1 MFSVDVI
8 LQGLITGI
16 LMGFIYALITS
27 GFTIIQGVMNV
38 VNFAHGTFVMIG
50 MYIAYSLGI
59 IYGIDP
65 FASVGAA
72 ALFMFAFGV
81 VIYFLAIRPIL
92 GQPQYAQ
99 MMMTFGLLIVIEN
112 VANWIYGGDFRTLT
126 TSYTTS
132 SIVLGSVRISM
143 ARLFA
148 AGGAVA
154 ILAALFLFLY
164 RTDLGRAVRACA
176 DEPEGAQGVGINP
189 NKVFYIAFAGG
200 SALAGIAGSMVM
212 PFQVC
217 SPSSGVDAVI
227 KAFVIIVVGGLGSV
241 PGALVGGLIIGVTE
255 SVTSVLWSPAFANV
269 VVFAILITVVAWK
282 PSGVFSRAR

>member
-1 MFSVDVI
+1 MFTLDVV

-16 LMGFIYALITS
+16 LMGFVYALITS

-38 VNFAHGTFVMIG
+38 VNFAHGNFVLIG
-50 MYIAYSLGI
+50 MYIAYSLGLA
-59 IYGIDP
+59 YGIDP
-65 FASVGAA
+65 FASVGVT

-81 VIYFLAIRPIL
+81 LVYFLAIRPIL

-99 MMMTFGLLIVIEN
+99 MMMTFGLLIIIEN
-112 VANWIYGGDFRTLT
+112 VIIWIYGGDFRSLT
-126 TSYTTS
+126 TSYTTAA
-132 SIVLGSVRISM
+132 IPLGGVRIGV
-143 ARLFA
+143 ARLLA
-148 AGGAVA
+148 AGGAVVV
-154 ILAALFLFLY
+154 LAALFLVLY

-189 NKVFYIAFAGG
+189 HRVFYIAFAGG

-241 PGALVGGLIIGVTE
+241 PGALAGGLIIGITE
-255 SVTSVLWSPAFANV
+255 SVTSVVWSPAFANV

-282 PSGVFSRAR
+282 PSGIFSRTR

>member
-8 LQGLITGI
+8 MQGLITGI
-16 LMGFIYALITS
+16 LIGFIYALITS
-27 GFTIIQGVMNV
+27 GFTIIMGVMNV
-38 VNFAHGTFVMIG
+38 VNFAHGNFVMMG

-59 IYGIDP
+59 AYGTDP
-65 FASVGAA
+65 FVSVGVAA
-72 ALFMFAFGV
+72 PFMFAFGV
-81 VIYFLAIRPIL
+81 VVYFLLIRPIL
-92 GQPQYAQ
+92 GRPQYGQ
-99 MMMTFGLLIVIEN
+99 MMMTFGLLIIIEN
-112 VANWIYGGDFRTLT
+112 VVIWIFGGEFRSLT
-126 TSYTTS
+126 TSYTTAA
-132 SIVLGSVRISM
+132 IPIGGVRIGM
-143 ARLFA
+143 ARLYA
-148 AGGAVA
+148 AGAAVV
-154 ILAALFLFLY
+154 ILAGLFLFLY
-164 RTDLGRAVRACA
+164 RTDFGRAVRACA

-200 SALAGIAGSMVM
+200 SALAGIAGSIVM

-241 PGALVGGLIIGVTE
+241 PGALAAGLIIGVTE

-282 PSGVFSRAR
+282 PLGIFSRAE